1 MQILTPLWSTAA
13 AHHTIAPSLLVSL
26 STLAAKSYHVTK
38 EGQVNLKN
46 SYNKIART
54 KKARYHK
61 KSLLPPERHGPVR
74 LRRRRRFDAFA
85 DARPGVRDFGV
96 APPPPRKPHA
106 AGQGAR
112 AQT

>member
-54 KKARYHK
+54 NAIHNVIALTQMPCYKIMY
-61 KSLLPPERHGPVR
+61 
-74 LRRRRRFDAFA
+74 
-85 DARPGVRDFGV
+85 
-96 APPPPRKPHA
+96 
-106 AGQGAR
+106 
-112 AQT
+112 